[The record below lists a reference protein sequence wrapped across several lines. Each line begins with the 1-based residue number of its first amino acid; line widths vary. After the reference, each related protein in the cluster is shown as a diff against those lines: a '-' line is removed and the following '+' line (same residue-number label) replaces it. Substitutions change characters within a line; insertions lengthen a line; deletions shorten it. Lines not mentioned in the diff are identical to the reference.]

1 MLSPGTTLQNRYR
14 VVRLLGKGGMGA
26 IYEAFDQR
34 VSCVVALKETL
45 VGANNEAREAFQ
57 REAALLANL
66 RHAAL
71 PKVMD
76 YFGEGNGEF
85 LVMEYIAG
93 DDLAELLEKQSGPT
107 SVLQVLEWAN
117 QILKLLDYLHT
128 REPPILHRDIKPAN
142 LKVTAQGEIFLLDF
156 GLAKGAAGHMA
167 PEAAGRSVYGYTP
180 VYAPI
185 EQIHSSGTDPRS
197 DLYAL
202 GATLYDLLTGKP
214 PIPAAVRFEALEN
227 NQPDPLLPISQLNS
241 QVSTDESALVQWAL
255 AMSRRDRPAS
265 AAEMRNV
272 LRGLLEKRRREDD
285 AKRAEITLTT
295 ELLERRAEESKPLY
309 VDDNVQFTV
318 YAPRKIKPNKTYSLL
333 AFAHLTARRPGADAD
348 EPDPL
353 EEVKAQAE
361 RLLGNQT
368 ANYDDVKQSSTQPV
382 PHGGELT
389 FVPVVQGIEFS
400 PPRRT
405 FNWRK
410 SVHREEFDMWVASEI
425 ADQTLSGR
433 LTVFLG
439 SLVIAEVALVITVDR
454 NATSQSER
462 ASIDQPMS
470 ARRVRQVYA
479 SYSRSDEPVVAE
491 LAQVAPLFGTRFVTD
506 RTHLEPGEDRI
517 QGLQRLIRGADMFQL
532 FWSSNSM
539 RSPETVDE
547 IKYAASLGRPGFI
560 LPTYWEEPLPRNPA
574 ENLPP
579 PEIER
584 LQFHRIYPGAITPA
598 AAAGKNKSKLVVMAP
613 ASAEV
618 FIDDERQ
625 GNVGSSGRLII
636 NSVATGKHI
645 LRVSRSGYPDDER
658 IIEVKEVGDEQVIQ
672 AQFRLPDTIAAAP
685 ATDAGP
691 NRDTAPVS
699 FGTAEPDY
707 APTGELPPIEG
718 AAINTAPL
726 EAREPSSSGP
736 TAPSDQDWAT
746 ALSSAPQP
754 SVLGAATSSVYLMVC
769 GACGQQFS
777 SAMKFCT
784 SCGHTLQPL
793 AAGASG
799 GQLVMNTYEYTRPQ
813 PSLAPAAAAPG
824 VRPKRKLLMPILA
837 GAAMVLFVGI
847 VAPVWFLMSQRSAKN
862 LSVSQPNTNTSSTA
876 TVNANT
882 ASSPAVFPH
891 AAGIEFVK
899 IPSGVFMMGSAEGA
913 AGEGLHRVTLT
924 QPFYLAKYEVT
935 QEQWQSVMGNNPSRY
950 KGPRHPVEQVS
961 WNEAIAFIAQ
971 LNSQGDS
978 FTYRLPTEAEW
989 EYAARGGSVTTYIWG
1004 NDPNQAC
1011 RYANVGDQTAAEK
1024 YPGAELIACRDGY
1037 ADSAPVGSFQP
1048 NNRGLYDMTGNV
1060 AEWCQDWFD
1069 EKYYA
1074 NSPNSDPQGAA
1085 SGNTRVVRGGS
1096 FGQNTSW
1103 LRSTARW
1110 QANPD
1115 VSVSNVG
1122 FRVAAVARNQ

>member
-76 YFGEGNGEF
+76 YFGEGSGEF

-156 GLAKGAAGHMA
+156 GLAKGAAGQMA

-227 NQPDPLLPISQLNS
+227 NQPDPLLPISRLNS
-241 QVSTDESALVQWAL
+241 QVSTEESALVLWAMAL
-255 AMSRRDRPAS
+255 SRRDRPAS
-265 AAEMRNV
+265 AAEMRGV
-272 LRGLLEKRRREDD
+272 LRGLLEQRRREDD
-285 AKRAEITLTT
+285 AKRAETTLTI
-295 ELLERRAEESKPLY
+295 EKPEQPADASKPLY
-309 VDDNVQFTV
+309 VNDNVQFTV

-348 EPDPL
+348 EPDPI
-353 EEVKAQAE
+353 EEVKAQAA
-361 RLLGNQT
+361 RILGDQR
-368 ANYDDVKQSSTQPV
+368 ANYDDVKKPSAQAV
-382 PHGGELT
+382 PLGGELT
-389 FVPVVQGIEFS
+389 FVPVVPGIEFS

-405 FNWRK
+405 FTWRK

-425 ADQTLSGR
+425 DDQTLSGK

-454 NATSQSER
+454 HATSQSER
-462 ASIDQPMS
+462 VSIDEPMS

-479 SYSRSDEPVVAE
+479 SYSPLDEPIVAE
-491 LAQVAPLFGTRFVTD
+491 LARVAPLFGTRFVTD
-506 RTHLEPGEDRI
+506 RTHLDPGEDRAL
-517 QGLQRLIRGADMFQL
+517 GLQRLILGADMFQL
-532 FWSSNSM
+532 FWSTNSM
-539 RSPETVDE
+539 RSADTAEE
-547 IKYAASLGRPGFI
+547 IKYAIWLARPGFI
-560 LPTYWEEPLPRNPA
+560 LPTYWEEPLPRSPK
-574 ENLPP
+574 EHLPP
-579 PEIER
+579 PEIDR
-584 LQFHRIYPGAITPA
+584 LQFYRIYPRSIPHEMV
-598 AAAGKNKSKLVVMAP
+598 AGKPKSKLVVMAP
-613 ASAEV
+613 AGAEV

-625 GNVGSSGRLII
+625 GNVDRSGRLII
-636 NSVATGKHI
+636 QSVATGKHI
-645 LRVSRSGYPDDER
+645 LRVSHSGYPDDER
-658 IIEVKEVGDEQVIQ
+658 IVEVKEVGDEEVIQ
-672 AQFRLPDTIAAAP
+672 AQFRLPDTIAAPP
-685 ATDAGP
+685 ATDAAP

-707 APTGELPPIEG
+707 APTGELAPIEG
-718 AAINTAPL
+718 VVIDTAPL
-726 EAREPSSSGP
+726 EAREPTSSSGP
-736 TAPSDQDWAT
+736 TAPTDQDWAT

-754 SVLGAATSSVYLMVC
+754 SVVGAATPSVYLMVC

-799 GQLVMNTYEYTRPQ
+799 GQLVMNTYEYTPSQ
-813 PSLAPAAAAPG
+813 PSLAPAAAAAA

-837 GAAMVLFVGI
+837 GAAMVLFVAI
-847 VAPVWFLMSQRSAKN
+847 VGPIFLIMNQKGLGPS
-862 LSVSQPNTNTSSTA
+862 LSSVPQNQ
-876 TVNANT
+876 NT
-882 ASSPAVFPH
+882 AAKAPINQ
-891 AAGIEFVK
+891 AGIEFVL
-899 IPSGVFMMGSAEGA
+899 IQPGSFMMGSNEFPPN
-913 AGEGLHRVTLT
+913 EKPVHKVTINYS
-924 QPFYLAKYEVT
+924 FYMGKYEVT
-935 QEQWQSVMGNNPSRY
+935 QAQWQAMMGSNPSSF
-950 KGPRHPVEQVS
+950 KACGDKCPVENVS
-961 WNEAIAFIAQ
+961 WDDAQSFINK
-971 LNSQGDS
+971 LNGLNGR
-978 FTYRLPTEAEW
+978 FEYRLPSEAEW
-989 EYAARGGSVTTYIWG
+989 EYARRAGTTTDNADDFKKVAWFEQNAEG
-1004 NDPNQAC
+1004 KTHAVGQKA
-1011 RYANVGDQTAAEK
+1011 ANAW
-1024 YPGAELIACRDGY
+1024 
-1037 ADSAPVGSFQP
+1037 
-1048 NNRGLYDMTGNV
+1048 GLYDMAGNV
-1060 AEWCQDWFD
+1060 LEWCEDWYHERYD
-1069 EKYYA
+1069 
-1074 NSPNSDPQGAA
+1074 GAPTDGSA
-1085 SGNTRVVRGGS
+1085 WLSGGKQEYRVLRGGS
-1096 FGQNTSW
+1096 WNNGPPGLQ
-1103 LRSTARW
+1103 STNRGLNIPAAR
-1110 QANPD
+1110 
-1115 VSVSNVG
+1115 SNVLG
-1122 FRVAAVARNQ
+1122 FRVVAIDRR

>member
-76 YFGEGNGEF
+76 YFGEGSGEF

-156 GLAKGAAGHMA
+156 GLAKGAAGQMA

-227 NQPDPLLPISQLNS
+227 NQPDPLLPISRLNS
-241 QVSTDESALVQWAL
+241 QVSTEESALVQWAMAL
-255 AMSRRDRPAS
+255 SRRDRPAS
-265 AAEMRNV
+265 AAELRTV
-272 LRGLLEKRRREDD
+272 LRGLLEQRRREDD
-285 AKRAEITLTT
+285 AKRAETTLTI
-295 ELLERRAEESKPLY
+295 EKPEQPADAGKPLY
-309 VDDNVQFTV
+309 VDENVQFTV
-318 YAPRKIKPNKTYSLL
+318 YAPRKIKPRKTYSLL
-333 AFAHLTARRPGADAD
+333 AFAHLTARRPGADTD
-348 EPDPL
+348 EPDPI

-368 ANYDDVKQSSTQPV
+368 ANYDDVKQASTQPV

-389 FVPVVQGIEFS
+389 FIPVVQGIEFS

-433 LTVFLG
+433 LTVLLG

-454 NATSQSER
+454 NATSQAER
-462 ASIDQPMS
+462 VSVDQPMS

-506 RTHLEPGEDRI
+506 RTHLDPGEDRI

-539 RSPETVDE
+539 RSPETVEE

-560 LPTYWEEPLPRNPA
+560 LPTYWEEPLPRSVS

-584 LQFHRIYPGAITPA
+584 LQFHRIYPGAITHA
-598 AAAGKNKSKLVVMAP
+598 AVAGKTKSKLVVMAP
-613 ASAEV
+613 AGAEI

-658 IIEVKEVGDEQVIQ
+658 IVEVKEVGDEEVIQ
-672 AQFRLPDTIAAAP
+672 AQFRLPDTIAAP
-685 ATDAGP
+685 ATDPGP

-699 FGTAEPDY
+699 FGPAEPDY
-707 APTGELPPIEG
+707 APTGELAPIEG
-718 AAINTAPL
+718 AAIDTAPL
-726 EAREPSSSGP
+726 EVREPTSSSGP
-736 TAPSDQDWAT
+736 TAPTDQDWAT

-754 SVLGAATSSVYLMVC
+754 SVVGAATPSVYLMVC

-799 GQLVMNTYEYTRPQ
+799 GQLVMNPYEYTPPQ

-824 VRPKRKLLMPILA
+824 VRPKRKLWMPILA
-837 GAAMVLFVGI
+837 GAAMVLFVMI
-847 VAPVWFLMSQRSAKN
+847 VGPIFLIMNQKG
-862 LSVSQPNTNTSSTA
+862 SQPSLSSAPTSSNSNARNRDTPANTNASRNVNTPA
-876 TVNANT
+876 NANFST
-882 ASSPAVFPH
+882 MRASE
-891 AAGIEFVK
+891 AGIEFVL
-899 IPSGVFMMGSAEGA
+899 IPPGSFMMGSDN
-913 AGEGLHRVTLT
+913 GEADEKPAHQVTISYS
-924 QPFYLAKYEVT
+924 FYLGKFEIT
-935 QEQWQSVMGNNPSRY
+935 QSQWRAVMGTNPSY
-950 KGPRHPVEQVS
+950 FKHCDNCPVEEVS
-961 WNEAIAFIAQ
+961 WDDAKTFIRK
-971 LNSQGDS
+971 LNQMNDGY
-978 FTYRLPTEAEW
+978 TYRLPTEAEW
-989 EYAARGGSVTTYIWG
+989 EYACLAGTSGGNTANIKDVGWYDQNSENKTHPVGQKQPNAFGMSDMNGNVWEWCEDLFQKTYHGAPVNGSAWLRDNQEGDRVLRGGSWF
-1004 NDPNQAC
+1004 
-1011 RYANVGDQTAAEK
+1011 
-1024 YPGAELIACRDGY
+1024 
-1037 ADSAPVGSFQP
+1037 SPVAGMRSL
-1048 NNRGLYDMTGNV
+1048 NRFS
-1060 AEWCQDWFD
+1060 Q
-1069 EKYYA
+1069 
-1074 NSPNSDPQGAA
+1074 S
-1085 SGNTRVVRGGS
+1085 
-1096 FGQNTSW
+1096 
-1103 LRSTARW
+1103 
-1110 QANPD
+1110 
-1115 VSVSNVG
+1115 SNVRSSSFG
-1122 FRVAAVARNQ
+1122 FRVAASPRAQ